1 MFSNLLFSRK
11 SHLKNSPL
19 QLFIRQNF
27 GFKPKK
33 IELYRQAFVHKSVA
47 KKNTKGL
54 KLSNER
60 LEFLGDSVISAIVS
74 EYLFEKFP
82 DKDEGYLTQMRSKIV
97 SRKSLNSLGEKI
109 GLEPLVKYL
118 KGNFPYKSLL
128 GNVFEALFGAIYL
141 DKGYKKAKEV
151 FIERILEH
159 YIDLENLE
167 ANNIDYKSQLLI
179 YCQKNKLSLE
189 FKTIKEES
197 AKGSIQFTMGA
208 FINGELKGQ
217 STDLSK
223 RSAEQAAA
231 EIVSQEII

>member
-1 MFSNLLFSRK
+1 MLLNLLFNRK

-19 QLFIRQNF
+19 QLFIRQTF

-47 KKNTKGL
+47 KKNTQGL

-60 LEFLGDSVISAIVS
+60 LEFLGDSVISTIVS

-82 DKDEGYLTQMRSKIV
+82 DKNEGYLTQMRSKIV

-109 GLEPLVKYL
+109 GLEPFVKYL
-118 KGNFPYKSLL
+118 KGNFPHKSLL

-151 FIERILEH
+151 FIECILEH

-197 AKGSIQFTMGA
+197 AKGSIHFTMGA

>member
-1 MFSNLLFSRK
+1 LFSLFFLRK
-11 SHLKNSPL
+11 SHVKNSDL
-19 QLFIRQNF
+19 QLFIRQSF
-27 GFKPKK
+27 GFKPKNLV
-33 IELYRQAFVHKSVA
+33 LYTQAFSHKSVA
-47 KKNTKGL
+47 KKNTSGL

-60 LEFLGDSVISAIVS
+60 LEFLGDSVISTIVS

-82 DKDEGYLTQMRSKIV
+82 NEDEGYLTQMRSKIV
-97 SRKSLNSLGEKI
+97 SRKNLNSLGKKI
-109 GLEPLVKYL
+109 GLEPFVMYL

-151 FIERILEH
+151 FVKNILER
-159 YIDLENLE
+159 YVDLGNLE
-167 ANNIDYKSQLLI
+167 AINIDYKSQLLI
-179 YCQKNKLSLE
+179 YCQKNKLTLE
-189 FKTIKEES
+189 FKIIKEETV
-197 AKGSIQFTMGA
+197 KGSIKFTMGA

-231 EIVSQEII
+231 EIVSLDII

>member
-1 MFSNLLFSRK
+1 MLFNRK
-11 SHLKNSPL
+11 SHVKNSNL
-19 QLFIRQNF
+19 QVYIRQSF
-27 GFKPKK
+27 GFKPKNLN
-33 IELYRQAFVHKSVA
+33 LYAQAFSHKSVA
-47 KKNTKGL
+47 KKNAAGL

-60 LEFLGDSVISAIVS
+60 LEFLGDSVISTIVS

-82 DKDEGYLTQMRSKIV
+82 NEDEGYLTQMRSKIV
-97 SRKSLNSLGEKI
+97 SRKSLNLLGEKI
-109 GLEPLVKYL
+109 GLEPFVKYL

-151 FIERILEH
+151 FIKKILEK

-167 ANNIDYKSQLLI
+167 ANNIDHKSQLLI
-179 YCQKNKLSLE
+179 YCQKNKLELE
-189 FKTIKEES
+189 FKTINEQTI
-197 AKGSIQFTMGA
+197 KGSISFTMGA
-208 FINGELKGQ
+208 YINGELKGE

-231 EIVSQEII
+231 EIASKEII

>member
-1 MFSNLLFSRK
+1 MLFNRK
-11 SHLKNSPL
+11 SHVKNSNL
-19 QLFIRQNF
+19 QVYIRQSF
-27 GFKPKK
+27 GFKPKNLN
-33 IELYRQAFVHKSVA
+33 LYAQAFSHKSVA
-47 KKNTKGL
+47 KKNAAGL

-60 LEFLGDSVISAIVS
+60 LEFLGDSVISTIVS

-82 DKDEGYLTQMRSKIV
+82 NEDEGYLTQMRSKIV

-109 GLEPLVKYL
+109 GLEPFVKYL

-141 DKGYKKAKEV
+141 DRGYKKAKEV
-151 FIERILEH
+151 FIKYILER
-159 YIDLENLE
+159 YIDLANLE

-179 YCQKNKLSLE
+179 YCQKNKLALE
-189 FKTIKEES
+189 FKTIKEETV
-197 AKGSIQFTMGA
+197 KGSINFTMGA
-208 FINGELKGQ
+208 FINAELKGQ

-231 EIVSQEII
+231 EIASLDLI

>member
-1 MFSNLLFSRK
+1 MLINLLFNRK

-33 IELYRQAFVHKSVA
+33 IDLYRQAFIHKSVA
-47 KKNTKGL
+47 KKNPSGL

-60 LEFLGDSVISAIVS
+60 LEFLGDSVISTIVS

-109 GLEPLVKYL
+109 GLEPFVKYL

-151 FIERILEH
+151 FIEYILER

-189 FKTIKEES
+189 FRTIKEES
-197 AKGSIQFTMGA
+197 VKGSIQFTMGA

>member
-1 MFSNLLFSRK
+1 MLLSLLFNRK

-27 GFKPKK
+27 GFKHKK

-47 KKNTKGL
+47 KKNTQGL

-60 LEFLGDSVISAIVS
+60 LEFLGDSVISTIVS

-82 DKDEGYLTQMRSKIV
+82 DKNEGYLTQMRSKIV

-109 GLEPLVKYL
+109 GLEPFVKYL

-151 FIERILEH
+151 FIECILEH

-197 AKGSIQFTMGA
+197 AKGSIHFTMGA

-231 EIVSQEII
+231 EIVSQEFI

>member
-1 MFSNLLFSRK
+1 MLFNRK
-11 SHLKNSPL
+11 SHVKNSQL
-19 QLFIRQNF
+19 QLFIRQSF
-27 GFKPKK
+27 GFKPKN
-33 IELYRQAFVHKSVA
+33 IGLYTQAFSHKSVA
-47 KKNTKGL
+47 KKNTRGL

-60 LEFLGDSVISAIVS
+60 LEFLGDSVISTIVS
-74 EYLFEKFP
+74 EYLFENFP
-82 DKDEGYLTQMRSKIV
+82 NEDEGYLTQMRSKIV

-109 GLEPLVKYL
+109 GLEPFVKYL

-151 FIERILEH
+151 FIKYILEQ

-167 ANNIDYKSQLLI
+167 AINIDYKSRLLI

-189 FKTIKEES
+189 FKTIKEETV
-197 AKGSIQFTMGA
+197 KGSIKFTMGA

-231 EIVSQEII
+231 ELVSLDII

>member
-1 MFSNLLFSRK
+1 MLSLLFNRK

-47 KKNTKGL
+47 KKNTQGL

-60 LEFLGDSVISAIVS
+60 LEFLGDSVISTIVS

-82 DKDEGYLTQMRSKIV
+82 DKNEGYLTQMRSKIV

-109 GLEPLVKYL
+109 GLEPFVKYL

-151 FIERILEH
+151 FIECILEH

-197 AKGSIQFTMGA
+197 AKGSIHFTMGA

-231 EIVSQEII
+231 EIVSQEFI

>member
-1 MFSNLLFSRK
+1 MYLSLLFNRK
-11 SHLKNSPL
+11 SHVKNSQL
-19 QLFIRQNF
+19 QLFIRQSF
-27 GFKPKK
+27 GFKPKN
-33 IELYRQAFVHKSVA
+33 IELYAQAFSHKSVA
-47 KKNTKGL
+47 KKNAAGL

-60 LEFLGDSVISAIVS
+60 LEFLGDSVISTIVS

-82 DKDEGYLTQMRSKIV
+82 NEDEGYLTQMRSRIV
-97 SRKSLNSLGEKI
+97 SRKSLNSLGAQI
-109 GLEPLVKYL
+109 GLEPFVNYL

-151 FIERILEH
+151 FIKKILEQ

-167 ANNIDYKSQLLI
+167 ANNIDHKSQLLI
-179 YCQKNKLSLE
+179 YCQKNKLELE
-189 FKTIKEES
+189 FKTINEQTI
-197 AKGSIQFTMGA
+197 KGSISFTMGA
-208 FINGELKGQ
+208 YINGDLKGE

-231 EIVSQEII
+231 EIASQEII

>member
-1 MFSNLLFSRK
+1 MLLSLLFNRK

-47 KKNTKGL
+47 KKNTQGL

-60 LEFLGDSVISAIVS
+60 LEFLGDSVISTIVS

-82 DKDEGYLTQMRSKIV
+82 DKNEGYLTQMRSKIV

-109 GLEPLVKYL
+109 GLEPFVKYL

-151 FIERILEH
+151 FIECILEH

-197 AKGSIQFTMGA
+197 AKGSIHFTMGA
-208 FINGELKGQ
+208 FINGELRGQ

-231 EIVSQEII
+231 EIVSQEFI